1 MVRMLDKFIH
11 LKCVEDS
18 HSITMKISEQLH
30 LSAEEAYDGSS
41 SVIVMA
47 ESIVDDNDDDDDDGD
62 GDDDND
68 AAGSVQVVNATLM
81 GDDEEILIAQVTPI
95 TAIQGYVDQIADL
108 K

>member
-47 ESIVDDNDDDDDDGD
+47 ESIVDDNDDDG
-62 GDDDND
+62 GDDND
-68 AAGSVQVVNATLM
+68 AAGSVQVQVVNATLM

-95 TAIQGYVDQIADL
+95 TAIQGHVVDQIADL